1 MAKKPAGRDALEDLS
16 LALNVLAYFANH
28 EGATVFEAGEELGVD
43 GPDIQDILWELWTC
57 GVPGYAHGDLIDLDP
72 DPRAVTV
79 INPQGLDRPMRLTP
93 FEAAMLLVVLHDVVD
108 SVSPRAAGAANRR
121 RACKALRRSSPPAPS
136 RSSRRTST
144 SAWERRCSTWGAKAS
159 ISCAVRWAASSSCG
173 PHCPARNDS
182 SREGKKFTRMYLSM

>member
-108 SVSPRAAGAANRR
+108 SVSPRAAGRCAPRRGRSPRWPGAPRSTTSTPGTSPAPRRR
-121 RACKALRRSSPPAPS
+121 RAP
-136 RSSRRTST
+136 RSSRRSR
-144 SAWERRCSTWGAKAS
+144 A
-159 ISCAVRWAASSSCG
+159 
-173 PHCPARNDS
+173 PA
-182 SREGKKFTRMYLSM
+182 G